1 MSPRIRLNLD
11 EIPDFIPVDPG
22 RHKAKLTGCE
32 KEVSSAGNDMLV
44 WDWEIKGGDS
54 NGRTI
59 RSYTSLLEDAL
70 SGLKMHLKALG
81 YGEGEVDVDT
91 KKLIGKMAVLVV
103 TARKYRDRETGEEKI
118 GSSVSSVL
126 PDTGKALKAGS
137 GKAEP
142 EAEDSKPAGKK
153 KKASVVDDDNSD
165 IPF

>member
-1 MSPRIRLNLD
+1 
-11 EIPDFIPVDPG
+11 
-22 RHKAKLTGCE
+22 
-32 KEVSSAGNDMLV
+32 
-44 WDWEIKGGDS
+44 
-54 NGRTI
+54 
-59 RSYTSLLEDAL
+59 
-70 SGLKMHLKALG
+70 MHLKALG

-137 GKAEP
+137 GKEEP
-142 EAEDSKPAGKK
+142 ESEDSKPAGKK
-153 KKASVVDDDNSD
+153 KKSSVVDDDNSD